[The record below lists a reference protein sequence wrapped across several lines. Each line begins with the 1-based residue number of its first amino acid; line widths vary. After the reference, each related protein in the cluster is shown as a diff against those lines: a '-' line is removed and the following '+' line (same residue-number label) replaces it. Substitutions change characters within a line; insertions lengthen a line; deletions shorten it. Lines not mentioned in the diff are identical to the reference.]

1 MWFVVCGVGKAEM
14 QFAGWQISLKNL
26 SLDVGSQ
33 TLRVEATLQAQTY
46 RNGAVH
52 DCRDC
57 HFSFVGEMTHR
68 VGKDANHVE
77 LMGRVPDTKLAENM
91 LGSNLHI
98 VRSQLSQRSG
108 HVDGR

>member
-1 MWFVVCGVGKAEM
+1 MEV
-14 QFAGWQISLKNL
+14 
-26 SLDVGSQ
+26 
-33 TLRVEATLQAQTY
+33 TLQAQAY

-52 DCRDC
+52 DCRDG

-68 VGKDANHVE
+68 VGKDAHHVE
-77 LMGRVPDTKLAENM
+77 LMGRVPDTELAKYM

-98 VRSQLSQRSG
+98 VRSQLSQGSG